1 MSHFAN
7 KQSRVIWHF
16 QSTVKEDYSLMGH
29 DALFIGNSTAFPE
42 KLAASICNV
51 ITDEQ

>member
-7 KQSRVIWHF
+7 MQSCVIWHF
-16 QSTVKEDYSLMGH
+16 QSTVNEDYSLMGH
-29 DALFIGNSTAFPE
+29 DALFSGISTDFPE

-51 ITDEQ
+51 ITDE

>member
-16 QSTVKEDYSLMGH
+16 QSTVDDEYLWEMMPY
-29 DALFIGNSTAFPE
+29 LLEIPTNLPE

-51 ITDEQ
+51 ITDE